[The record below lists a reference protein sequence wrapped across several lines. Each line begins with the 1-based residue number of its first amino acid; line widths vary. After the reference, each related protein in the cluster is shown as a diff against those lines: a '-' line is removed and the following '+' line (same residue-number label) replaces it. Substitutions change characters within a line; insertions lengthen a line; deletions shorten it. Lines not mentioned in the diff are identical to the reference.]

1 MPLLQSIE
9 DKQFAANVKQ
19 LTRNIAEMTECVK
32 KNNELLEKQN
42 VLMEQLLSE
51 LPASKTKLGGGMG

>member
-1 MPLLQSIE
+1 MALLQTIE

-32 KNNELLEKQN
+32 KNNELLAKQN
-42 VLMEQLLSE
+42 ELIEQFIAVSQ
-51 LPASKTKLGGGMG
+51 SKNLHTIA

>member
-32 KNNELLEKQN
+32 KNNELLAKQN
-42 VLMEQLLSE
+42 ELIEQFIAVSQ
-51 LPASKTKLGGGMG
+51 SKNLNTSS

>member
-1 MPLLQSIE
+1 MALLQSIE

-32 KNNELLEKQN
+32 KNNELLAKQN
-42 VLMEQLLSE
+42 E
-51 LPASKTKLGGGMG
+51 LIGQFIAISQSKNLHTIS

>member
-1 MPLLQSIE
+1 MALLQTIE

-32 KNNELLEKQN
+32 KNNELLAKQN
-42 VLMEQLLSE
+42 ELIEQFIAVSQ
-51 LPASKTKLGGGMG
+51 SKNLHTTS